1 MKQYVS
7 PCVLTIE
14 LSMEDILTESTGLAV
29 LYQPNGD
36 VIDNVSW
43 NGLNG

>member
-7 PCVLTIE
+7 PCVLAIE
-14 LSMEDILTESTGLAV
+14 LSMEDILTASDLFL
-29 LYQPNGD
+29 LYQREGD
-36 VIDNVSW
+36 VIDNASW